1 MDGDEP
7 GRSWPQS
14 VRALGVRDFRLFFAG
29 GLVSSVGTNM
39 QVAALAWV
47 VQEQTGSALRT
58 TAIAFIGIIPL
69 LLLGPAAG
77 VLADRFARR
86 RLLVVTSALN
96 LAQAAVLWGIWLGGL
111 GDRYWLLFSISAI
124 GGIFTALQ
132 TPAWQSLPA
141 ELVDRRDLPN
151 AITLNTTQFNIARA
165 LGPLFAGLTI
175 DHVGAGAAFG
185 INALSYLAVILALL
199 AMAPPPIVVP
209 ASDGLSTLQRW
220 MAGVHYI
227 RDRDALVLVIGVHM
241 VFSLVVPPIIYLI
254 PKLAIDVLGV
264 GASAYGALLGAFGIG
279 AIAAAVV
286 LNANEHRVRRSR
298 ALVVGIATGSAALL
312 GLAATDRY
320 GAGVGAMAALG
331 IAYVVVVSIDHG
343 TIQTLT
349 DDAHR
354 GRVTSV
360 WLMTFGFCMPLG
372 VLGQG
377 ALADH
382 LGVRT
387 VLVLDGGVL
396 ATAIAVLVG
405 ARLLARL
412 DRAVAA
418 SNDAYSNNLA

>member
-1 MDGDEP
+1 MVADEP
-7 GRSWPQS
+7 GRPWPRS
-14 VRALGVRDFRLFFAG
+14 VRALGVRDFRLFFGG

-47 VQEQTGSALRT
+47 VQAQTGSALRT
-58 TAIAFIGIIPL
+58 TAIAFVGIVPL

-96 LAQAAVLWGIWLGGL
+96 LAQAAVLWVVWIAGWGE
-111 GDRYWLLFSISAI
+111 RYWLLFALSGI
-124 GGIFTALQ
+124 GGVFTALQ

-141 ELVDRRDLPN
+141 ELVERRDLPN

-165 LGPLFAGLTI
+165 LGPLFAGLVI
-175 DHVGAGAAFG
+175 DHLGAGAAFG
-185 INALSYLAVILALL
+185 ANALSYFAVIVALL
-199 AMAPPPIVVP
+199 AMAPAPPVVP
-209 ASDGLSTLQRW
+209 ADDGLGTVQRW
-220 MAGVHYI
+220 FQGVRYI
-227 RDRDALVLVIGVHM
+227 RERDALMLVIGVHM
-241 VFSLVVPPIIYLI
+241 VFSFVVPPIVYLV

-264 GASAYGALLGAFGIG
+264 GASAYGALLGSFGIG

-286 LNANEHRVRRSR
+286 LNANEHRVARSR
-298 ALVVGIATGSAALL
+298 ALVTGLAAGSAALL
-312 GLAATDRY
+312 ASAATDRY
-320 GAGVGAMAALG
+320 GVGVAAMALLG

-360 WLMTFGFCMPLG
+360 WLMTFGLCMPIG
-372 VLGQG
+372 VIGQG
-377 ALADH
+377 ALADR

-387 VLVLDGGVL
+387 VLVVDGAIL
-396 ATAIAVLVG
+396 ATAIAVLLG
-405 ARLLARL
+405 ARLLGRL
-412 DRAVAA
+412 DRAVAH
-418 SNDAYSNNLA
+418 SNSLA